1 MTGSRIGENPSL
13 PMRKTT
19 ISRASTWDAVV
30 VEVDFRS
37 IRRERIYDADK
48 VWSGEQSI
56 LDFTEV

>member
-1 MTGSRIGENPSL
+1 MTGSRIRENPSL
-13 PMRKTT
+13 PARKTT
-19 ISRASTWDAVV
+19 ICRASTSDVVV

-37 IRRERIYDADK
+37 NRRERIYDADK